1 MSESLPLA
9 FTAIDFEIANLRQR
23 HSACSVGLAV
33 VKDGEVAAR
42 HQWLIRP
49 PEDVAFDEYCIQ
61 IHGITPDMVCDKP
74 TFDELWPQV
83 LSCLKGPL
91 VAHNASF
98 DMSVLRYALDRYDL
112 CYPEFDYFC
121 SRNLAREQWPG
132 LISYS
137 LDMVAHHLGIEFTHH
152 QAVED
157 AYASALVVLLAA
169 RQSTLASLVEL
180 LAARGLA
187 MGRLYRDGYEPARAR
202 RRQRANF
209 PSYPCK
215 PGDLTPQTE
224 AFDEDHPFYGQVV
237 VFTGT
242 LQAMPRVAA
251 WQAVVDA
258 GGTCADTIT
267 KKANY
272 LVVGDQDMRM
282 LNGHEKSGK
291 MRKAEDLCA
300 KGCPIEVI
308 SENEFLRLLGG
319 GA

>member
-1 MSESLPLA
+1 MSDSLPLT

-33 VKDGEVAAR
+33 VKDGEVASR
-42 HQWLIRP
+42 HQWLIKP
-49 PEDVAFDEYCIQ
+49 PEDVVFDEYCIC

-74 TFDELWPQV
+74 TFDELWLQV
-83 LSCLKGPL
+83 QSCFEGPL

-98 DMSVLRYALDRYDL
+98 DMSVLRYALDTYDR
-112 CYPEFDYFC
+112 CYPEIDYFC

-137 LDMVAHHLGIEFTHH
+137 LDTVAHHLGIEFSHH

-169 RQSTLASLVEL
+169 RQSTFTGLVEL
-180 LAARGLA
+180 LAARGLK
-187 MGRLYRDGYEPARAR
+187 MGHLSRDGYEPARAR
-202 RRQRANF
+202 RRPRSY
-209 PSYPCK
+209 PSYSYK
-215 PGDLTPQTE
+215 PGELSPQTST
-224 AFDEDHPFYGQVV
+224 FDEDHPFYGQVV

-242 LQAMPRVAA
+242 LQTMARVSAF
-251 WQAVVDA
+251 QAVIDM
-258 GGTCADTIT
+258 GGVCWNAL
-267 KKANY
+267 KKGVNY
-272 LVVGDQDMRM
+272 LVVGDQDFRR
-282 LNGHEKSGK
+282 LAGHDKSSK
-291 MRKAEDLCA
+291 MRKAEELCA
-300 KGCPIEVI
+300 KGCPIEII